1 MSFFNE
7 PGAGAGKRRYTVRYY
22 DADKED
28 VLRELGSCHQ
38 GLSGEEAAA
47 RLARNGK
54 NRLAEA
60 PKDSLVKRFFAQ
72 MADPMIIILLA
83 AAAIS
88 GVTSFFSN
96 ESFADSIIILFVVIV
111 NAVLGVYQENKA
123 EKAIEALQEM
133 SAAESRVIRDGR
145 LQRIL
150 SEDLVAGDV
159 VLLEAGD
166 AVPADG
172 RLLESASLRLEEAA
186 LTGESVP
193 VTKFIELIGAGEGPE
208 VPLGD
213 RRNMV
218 YMGSTVAYGRG
229 SFVVTAT
236 GMATEMG
243 KIAHALTETKEG
255 QTPLQLKLAQLSRIL
270 TKLVLAICAV
280 IFGVGLLR
288 AGSFNGEVV
297 LNTFMVAVSL
307 AVAAIPEGLVAVV
320 TIVLSVGVTNMS
332 RRNAIIRRLTA
343 VETLGCAQIIC
354 SDKTGTLTQ
363 NRMTVVRSWGGNDEL
378 LAAAMALCSDAEYDE
393 AEAKAIGEPTE
404 AALVNWAA
412 SLGMPKDGLKAAQ
425 PRVGEAPFDSIRKM
439 MSTVHLHE
447 GGCIQYTKGAPDE
460 VLRKCTHVLRDGAV
474 LPLVYWMQP
483 PSCRWTV
490 LIILRRLSKGAS
502 PTRGWA
508 DLRSSF
514 GWPRE
519 AAQLTSAA
527 SVGSPTALASTSSY
541 SASEHRAMAV
551 ASSSSLPPQLCT
563 TVMRFWVRV
572 PVLSEQMIWAQPKVS
587 TAVRRRMMARRRLML
602 VTPMDSTMVTT
613 ATRPSGM
620 AATARDTATMKVFST
635 TSPLRLPVRM
645 RPTAKM
651 TTQMASTSLVRM
663 RESWASFSCS
673 GVWPSLVWVSAWA
686 ILPISVSMPV
696 PVTTKL
702 PRP

>member
-1 MSFFNE
+1 M
-7 PGAGAGKRRYTVRYY
+7 
-22 DADKED
+22 DKEA
-28 VLRELGSCHQ
+28 VLAEMASSHQ
-38 GLSGEEAAA
+38 GLTSEEAAR
-47 RLARNGK
+47 RLMADGK

-123 EKAIEALQEM
+123 EKAIEALQQM
-133 SAAESRVIRDGR
+133 SAAESRVMRDGR
-145 LQRIL
+145 VQRVH
-150 SEDLVAGDV
+150 SEDLVKGDV

-193 VTKFIELIGAGEGPE
+193 VTKFIELIGAAPGGSANE

-213 RRNMV
+213 RKNMV

-236 GMATEMG
+236 GMETEMG
-243 KIAHALTETKEG
+243 KIADALTQTKEG

-270 TKLVLAICAV
+270 TKLVLAICV
-280 IFGVGLLR
+280 IIFAVGLLR
-288 AGSFNGEVV
+288 NGSLNGEVI

-363 NRMTVVRSWGGNDEL
+363 NRMTVVQSWGGNDKL
-378 LAAAMALCSDAEYDE
+378 LATAMALCSDAEYDE
-393 AEAKAIGEPTE
+393 VEGKAVGEPTE

-412 SLGMPKDGLKAAQ
+412 SL
-425 PRVGEAPFDSIRKM
+425 
-439 MSTVHLHE
+439 
-447 GGCIQYTKGAPDE
+447 
-460 VLRKCTHVLRDGAV
+460 
-474 LPLVYWMQP
+474 
-483 PSCRWTV
+483 
-490 LIILRRLSKGAS
+490 
-502 PTRGWA
+502 
-508 DLRSSF
+508 
-514 GWPRE
+514 
-519 AAQLTSAA
+519 
-527 SVGSPTALASTSSY
+527 
-541 SASEHRAMAV
+541 
-551 ASSSSLPPQLCT
+551 
-563 TVMRFWVRV
+563 
-572 PVLSEQMIWAQPKVS
+572 
-587 TAVRRRMMARRRLML
+587 
-602 VTPMDSTMVTT
+602 
-613 ATRPSGM
+613 
-620 AATARDTATMKVFST
+620 
-635 TSPLRLPVRM
+635 
-645 RPTAKM
+645 
-651 TTQMASTSLVRM
+651 
-663 RESWASFSCS
+663 
-673 GVWPSLVWVSAWA
+673 
-686 ILPISVSMPV
+686 
-696 PVTTKL
+696 
-702 PRP
+702 